1 MSLEDPQM
9 SAHESEDTS
18 EDKTLRPL
26 SGQTAVNTSP
36 SSSSSL
42 PPYSPARTDSTT
54 TTIQQRDTRADED
67 YRILRLACLEIKQNG
82 KGKSEC
88 DLLLD
93 LLDSFREHWK
103 TSHPA
108 MEHLKTSLITT
119 IAVWDEQRA
128 YYASDFNGKKSIYR
142 VVGRFRRHRPGKTPI
157 DLCLVLWK
165 EMYIS
170 EREKAHL
177 RDTHRYRIK
186 EICGPD
192 EKLDIVRI
200 KWCASWEPVK
210 NLPRHLQGLDEFS
223 AHVKG
228 ARAIGDDIPNF
239 EINVGSYDAGP
250 YCCCDL
256 HPFDA

>member
-54 TTIQQRDTRADED
+54 TTIRQTDTRADED
-67 YRILRLACLEIKQNG
+67 YRILRLACLEIEQN
-82 KGKSEC
+82 
-88 DLLLD
+88 
-93 LLDSFREHWK
+93 
-103 TSHPA
+103 A

-200 KWCASWEPVK
+200 KWCASWEPAK

>member
-128 YYASDFNGKKSIYR
+128 YYASDFN
-142 VVGRFRRHRPGKTPI
+142 
-157 DLCLVLWK
+157 